1 MAQTKTKFNT
11 EELIKEEI
19 SEQERQLYVAAIEN
33 RLHIQA
39 DEIKRRQYVIDRLEK
54 ELLRE
59 RRIKHVDHVCENC
72 SQPCIIKNAR
82 KQSFKI

>member
-39 DEIKRRQYVIDRLEK
+39 DEIKRR
-54 ELLRE
+54 
-59 RRIKHVDHVCENC
+59 
-72 SQPCIIKNAR
+72 
-82 KQSFKI
+82 